1 MGRGTEWRERP
12 RPVVAL
18 WSVVGRGNMSA
29 PHNPHAKNAH
39 AQGLFDGIASS
50 YEGPAQVFSFFQY
63 RRWRRFLVSRLKV
76 SPETSVLDVCTGT
89 GLVASDIAGR
99 ARCRVVGVD
108 LSAAMIERARRSL
121 GKPKSSDDAQAV
133 SLVMGRAE
141 GLPFA
146 ESSFD
151 AVVFTYLLRYVE
163 DPGATLGE
171 LSRVLKPGGQLA
183 SLEFFVPQNPMIYS
197 LWLLHTRFAM
207 PVASRLLPGG
217 WPEVGSFL
225 GPSISD
231 FYSKHTLQDLC
242 GMWER
247 AGVRKVHTR
256 QLSLGGALVMWG
268 RKGGL

>member
-1 MGRGTEWRERP
+1 
-12 RPVVAL
+12 
-18 WSVVGRGNMSA
+18 MSA
-29 PHNPHAKNAH
+29 PRDSHAKNAH
-39 AQGLFDGIASS
+39 AQGLFDGIARS

-63 RRWRRFLVSRLKV
+63 RRWRRFLVSRLRV
-76 SPETSVLDVCTGT
+76 SPESLVLDVCTGT
-89 GLVASDIAGR
+89 GLVASDIEGR

-108 LSAAMIERARRSL
+108 LSAAMIERARRNLKRPGST
-121 GKPKSSDDAQAV
+121 DDTPAV
-133 SLVMGRAE
+133 SLVKGRAE

-163 DPGATLGE
+163 NPEATLVE

-183 SLEFFVPQNPMIYS
+183 SLEFFVPQNPMIYR
-197 LWLLHTRFAM
+197 LWLLHTRFAI
-207 PVASRLLPGG
+207 PVGSRLLPGG
-217 WPEVGSFL
+217 WREVGSFL

-231 FYSKHTLQDLC
+231 FYSRHKLQDLC

-247 AGVRKVHTR
+247 AGLGEVQTK

>member
-1 MGRGTEWRERP
+1 
-12 RPVVAL
+12 
-18 WSVVGRGNMSA
+18 MSA
-29 PHNPHAKNAH
+29 PRDSHAKNAH
-39 AQGLFDGIASS
+39 AQGLFDGIARS

-63 RRWRRFLVSRLKV
+63 RRWRRFLVSRLRV

-108 LSAAMIERARRSL
+108 LSAGMIERARRNL
-121 GKPKSSDDAQAV
+121 KGPKSTDDTRAV
-133 SLVMGRAE
+133 NLVKGRAE
-141 GLPFA
+141 SLPFA

-151 AVVFTYLLRYVE
+151 VVVFTYLLRYVE
-163 DPGATLGE
+163 DPAATLGE

-183 SLEFFVPQNPMIYS
+183 SLEFFVPQKPMLYP
-197 LWLLHTRFAM
+197 LWLLHTRFAI
-207 PVASRLLPGG
+207 PVGSRLLPGG
-217 WPEVGSFL
+217 WREVGSFL

-231 FYSKHTLQDLC
+231 FYGRHTVRDLC

-247 AGVRKVHTR
+247 AGVGEVQTK

>member
-1 MGRGTEWRERP
+1 
-12 RPVVAL
+12 
-18 WSVVGRGNMSA
+18 MSA
-29 PHNPHAKNAH
+29 PRDPHAKNAH
-39 AQGLFDGIASS
+39 AQGLFDGIAGS
-50 YEGPAQVFSFFQY
+50 YQGPAQVFSFFQY

-89 GLVASDIAGR
+89 GLVASEIAGR

-108 LSAAMIERARRSL
+108 LSAAMIERARRNF
-121 GKPKSSDDAQAV
+121 KRPKSIDDTRAV
-133 SLVMGRAE
+133 SLVKARAE
-141 GLPFA
+141 SLPFA

-163 DPGATLGE
+163 DPEATLGE

-183 SLEFFVPQNPMIYS
+183 SLEFFVPQNPMIYP
-197 LWLLHTRFAM
+197 LWLLHTRVAI
-207 PVASRLLPGG
+207 PVGCRLLPRG
-217 WPEVGSFL
+217 WREVGSFL

-231 FYSKHTLQDLC
+231 FYRKHTLRDLC

-247 AGVRKVHTR
+247 AGVGEVQTR

>member
-1 MGRGTEWRERP
+1 
-12 RPVVAL
+12 
-18 WSVVGRGNMSA
+18 MSA
-29 PHNPHAKNAH
+29 PLDSHARNAH
-39 AQGLFDGIASS
+39 AQGLFDGIARS
-50 YEGPAQVFSFFQY
+50 YEGPAQVFSLFQY
-63 RRWRRFLVSRLKV
+63 RRWRRFLVSRLTV

-108 LSAAMIERARRSL
+108 LSAAMIERARRKL
-121 GKPKSSDDAQAV
+121 KRPKSTDDTRAV
-133 SLVMGRAE
+133 SLVKARAE

-146 ESSFD
+146 EGSFD
-151 AVVFTYLLRYVE
+151 VVVFTYLLRYVE
-163 DPGATLGE
+163 DPEATLGE

-183 SLEFFVPQNPMIYS
+183 SLEFFVPQNPILYP
-197 LWLLHTRFAM
+197 LWLLHTRLAI
-207 PVASRLLPGG
+207 PVGSRLLPGG
-217 WPEVGSFL
+217 WREVGSFL

-231 FYSKHTLQDLC
+231 FYRKHTLRDLC

-247 AGVRKVHTR
+247 AGVEAVQTK